1 MTILDTYV
9 EPSGQH
15 PVVVA
20 ETGAPRPEPARHR
33 PALRGHVGVR
43 GWLLAVAVY
52 VTAVFHRSSL
62 GVAGLDAG
70 DRFGISAGQLSVF
83 VLLQLGVY
91 AAMQVPTGIL
101 VDRFGPRRLLIAAAS
116 TMAVAQLLFA
126 VAPSY
131 PSALAARALL
141 GCGDALTFVSVLRFA
156 AQHFSARRYPVIV
169 ALTGTLGAM
178 GNIVATMPL
187 SASLDALGWTPS
199 FAIAAATSAI
209 VALTVWQ
216 LMPRESSANGGMPPV
231 ALRRPLAEWRPP
243 VRRVV
248 NNVAAAWATSGTRAG
263 FWLHFSTMSFTT
275 MFGVL
280 WGVPYLVSQGYSRSS
295 ASAVLMLGVASGVVA
310 SPVVGTLFGRHRPA
324 RVPFALGVAF
334 VTIAGWS
341 AIVFGFGEQPPH
353 ALLLVMVAITA
364 VGGPASGIGFSL
376 ARDYNEPS
384 LVGTASG
391 VVNVGGFTASIIAAV
406 GVGRV
411 LDLVGDDDA
420 AAFRLAFAMAIA
432 VQAVGAILAVR
443 WYRRLRARVLDAQER
458 GEPVP
463 VPAVRHRWDLATW

>member
-1 MTILDTYV
+1 MTTLDTYI

-15 PVVVA
+15 PVVIA
-20 ETGAPRPEPARHR
+20 EAVVTPAAATQRR
-33 PALRGHVGVR
+33 ARLRDHAGVR
-43 GWLLAVAVY
+43 GWLLAVTVY

-62 GVAGLDAG
+62 GVAGLDAT

-116 TMAVAQLLFA
+116 MMAVAQLLFA

-131 PSALAARALL
+131 PTALAARALL
-141 GCGDALTFVSVLRFA
+141 GCGDALTFVSVLRFS
-156 AQHFSARRYPVIV
+156 AQHFSVRRYPVVV
-169 ALTGTLGAM
+169 ALTGTLGAL

-187 SASLDALGWTPS
+187 SASLDTLGWTPS
-199 FAIAAATSAI
+199 FAVAGATSAM
-209 VALTVWQ
+209 VALTVWR
-216 LMPRESSANGGMPPV
+216 LMPGDSGAGAEAVPV
-231 ALRRPLAEWRPP
+231 ALRRPLAEWRAP
-243 VRRVV
+243 VRRVAD
-248 NNVAAAWATSGTRAG
+248 NVAAAWATSGTRAG
-263 FWLHFSTMSFTT
+263 FWVHFSTMSFTT

-295 ASAVLMLGVASGVVA
+295 ASAVLMLSVASGVVS
-310 SPVVGTLFGRHRPA
+310 SPIVGALFGRHRAA

-334 VTIAGWS
+334 VTVAGWS
-341 AIVFGFGEQPPH
+341 ALVFGFGGRPPH
-353 ALLLVMVAITA
+353 GLLLVMVAITA
-364 VGGPASGIGFSL
+364 VGGPASGIGFAL
-376 ARDYNEPS
+376 ARDYNETA

-391 VVNVGGFTASIIAAV
+391 VVNVGGFTASILAAV

-411 LDLVGDDDA
+411 LDIVGDDDA
-420 AAFRLAFAMAIA
+420 AAFRLAFALAIA
-432 VQAVGAILAVR
+432 VQAVGALLAIR

-458 GEPVP
+458 GEEVP
-463 VPAVRHRWDLATW
+463 VPAVRHRWDLASW

>member
-1 MTILDTYV
+1 MTTLDTYV

-15 PVVVA
+15 AAVVA
-20 ETGAPRPEPARHR
+20 EPAG
-33 PALRGHVGVR
+33 RGSDSTRRRTSLWAHVGVR
-43 GWLLAVAVY
+43 GWALAAAVY

-62 GVAGLDAG
+62 GVAGLDAA

-116 TMAVAQLLFA
+116 TMALAQLLFA

-131 PSALAARALL
+131 PTALGARALL

-156 AQHFSARRYPVIV
+156 AQHFSVRRYPVIV

-199 FAIAAATSAI
+199 FALAGATSAM
-209 VALTVWQ
+209 VALTVWR
-216 LMPRESSANGGMPPV
+216 LMPRESGDQVGTTPV
-231 ALRRPLAEWRPP
+231 ALRRPLAEWRAP
-243 VRRVV
+243 VRRVA

-263 FWLHFSTMSFTT
+263 FWLHFSAMSFTT

-280 WGVPYLVSQGYSRSS
+280 WGVPYLVSQGYSRGT
-295 ASAVLMLGVASGVVA
+295 ASAVLMLGVGSGVVA
-310 SPVVGTLFGRHRPA
+310 SPIVGALFGRHRAA
-324 RVPFALGVAF
+324 RVPFALGVTF

-341 AIVFGFGEQPPH
+341 ALVFGFGGRPPH
-353 ALLLVMVAITA
+353 GLVLLMVAVTA
-364 VGGPASGIGFSL
+364 LGGPASGIGFSL
-376 ARDYNEPS
+376 ARDYNQPA

-391 VVNVGGFTASIIAAV
+391 VVNVGGFTASIVAAV

-411 LDLVGDDDA
+411 LDLVGSDDA
-420 AAFRLAFAMAIA
+420 AAFRLAFAVAIA
-432 VQAVGAILAVR
+432 VQAVGALLAVR
-443 WYRRLRARVLDAQER
+443 WYRRLRARVLDAQDR
-458 GEPVP
+458 GEDVP
-463 VPAVRHRWDLATW
+463 VRAIRHRWDLATW